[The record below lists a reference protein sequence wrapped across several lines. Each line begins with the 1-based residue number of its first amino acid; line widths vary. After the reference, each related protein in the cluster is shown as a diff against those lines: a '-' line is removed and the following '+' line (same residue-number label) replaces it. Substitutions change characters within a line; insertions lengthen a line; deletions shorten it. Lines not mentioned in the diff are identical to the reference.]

1 MTKRATFATRLG
13 VIAATAGSSVGL
25 GNIWRFPYETG
36 QNGGAAFLLVYC
48 ICVIVLG
55 LPVML
60 AEFTIGRSAKA
71 NATRTFMKLSPGSY
85 WFIVGFLGIFAAV
98 FIMGFYSVIAGWT
111 LEYVWQSISFGLTG
125 KDPAFFQSAFVEFT
139 SSSFRPIFWT
149 ALFLLINYIILSRGV
164 HNGIEKA
171 SNILMPLLFVLLII
185 FGIRSLFLSGTAEGL
200 SFMFHPDFSK
210 IDSGVVLRAMG
221 QAFFS
226 LSLGMGTLITYSS
239 YFSENTSLPKT
250 AVTVASLDTV
260 VAVLAGIVI
269 FPAVFSFGISPSQGP
284 ELIFITL
291 PNVFQHMPGAYFW
304 SILFFILITV
314 AALTSTISLCE
325 VAIAFLCEEFGFI
338 RSRATQLLVFICFVM
353 SILCSLSFGALS
365 DVKIF
370 GFTIFDFC
378 DFLAS
383 NILLPL
389 GGMLI
394 SIYVGWK
401 LDRKFVRN
409 ELNNHGKINDWY
421 FPALMICLKYIA
433 PVAIFI
439 IFLSGLGLFK

>member
-260 VAVLAGIVI
+260 SLYSRLFFLLVSVLLKG
-269 FPAVFSFGISPSQGP
+269 PNLYLLLYLMFSSTCR
-284 ELIFITL
+284 ELIS
-291 PNVFQHMPGAYFW
+291 GRYYF
-304 SILFFILITV
+304 LF
-314 AALTSTISLCE
+314 SLR
-325 VAIAFLCEEFGFI
+325 LRLLLL
-338 RSRATQLLVFICFVM
+338 RSRFVKSLLLFYVK
-353 SILCSLSFGALS
+353 SSALS
-365 DVKIF
+365 EAELPSYW
-370 GFTIFDFC
+370 
-378 DFLAS
+378 FL
-383 NILLPL
+383 
-389 GGMLI
+389 
-394 SIYVGWK
+394 YV
-401 LDRKFVRN
+401 L
-409 ELNNHGKINDWY
+409 
-421 FPALMICLKYIA
+421 
-433 PVAIFI
+433 
-439 IFLSGLGLFK
+439 